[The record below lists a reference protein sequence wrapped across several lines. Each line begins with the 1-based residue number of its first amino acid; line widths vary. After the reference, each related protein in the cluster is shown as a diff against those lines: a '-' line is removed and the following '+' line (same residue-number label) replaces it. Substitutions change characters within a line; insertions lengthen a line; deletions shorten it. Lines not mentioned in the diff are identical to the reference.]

1 MHDNDSASRTLRG
14 RGVAMP
20 KICRSAEAAHPPT
33 SWWSMRTASSLDA
46 MSNASPKRS
55 IPSWQQVAKIA
66 PDEPTQTP
74 ESVAL
79 SAEEAVADPSTTGD
93 EADSDEYP
101 PPETSDTQ
109 LDMVEAFLSDP
120 KVKHESVEKKRA
132 FLQSKEIP
140 IDTIDQV
147 LKAEEPAASPFGTSD
162 FQAFKQRQQQQQQP
176 SSPRSTTATPPIITY
191 PEFLVSAHN
200 PSPLVTPSRVVNAAY
215 LAGGIATLIYG
226 ASTFLFKPMTE
237 TLTSARHDFAAHS
250 QGKLDDFNERLAKLV
265 SKIPSPDTQ
274 PSIPDLEANE
284 TDSVVSDPT
293 ELYHRDMGTQTS
305 PLPSRRPSDPFLP
318 PTSEPSTHDKDPT
331 TQQTT
336 TLAALSTHLTDLLAG
351 LSTHQGLANK
361 DRTAEVD
368 KLRHFVDTMLYG
380 GSHAVYDAGGGG
392 WGQGGD
398 SWKYGKKEDDGGG
411 QKAMEELKK
420 EIRGVKGVLLS
431 ARRFPGVVAG
441 RVGVGS

>member
-1 MHDNDSASRTLRG
+1 MSDSF
-14 RGVAMP
+14 V
-20 KICRSAEAAHPPT
+20 
-33 SWWSMRTASSLDA
+33 
-46 MSNASPKRS
+46 KRS
-55 IPSWQQVAKIA
+55 IPSWQQVAKPA
-66 PDEPTQTP
+66 PNESTQEP
-74 ESVAL
+74 ESIAL
-79 SAEEAVADPSTTGD
+79 SAEESTAVPSTGGD
-93 EADSDEYP
+93 EADSEGAA
-101 PPETSDTQ
+101 PPESSDTQ
-109 LDMVEAFLSDP
+109 LDMVEAFLADP

-140 IDTIDQV
+140 VDAIDQV
-147 LKAEEPAASPFGTSD
+147 LKADKPAASSFDTSD
-162 FQAFKQRQQQQQQP
+162 FQAFKQQQQQQHP
-176 SSPRSTTATPPIITY
+176 SSSQSTTITPPIITY

-215 LAGGIATLIYG
+215 LAGGIATLVYG

-237 TLTSARHDFAAHS
+237 TLTASRHDFAAHC

-265 SKIPSPDTQ
+265 SKIPSTDVATPA
-274 PSIPDLEANE
+274 PGLEINE

-305 PLPSRRPSDPFLP
+305 PLPSRRPSDPFLN
-318 PTSEPSTHDKDPT
+318 PTSEPSAHDKDPT
-331 TQQTT
+331 THQST
-336 TLAALSTHLTDLLAG
+336 TLATISTHMNDLLTSLSTN
-351 LSTHQGLANK
+351 QGAANK

-368 KLRHFVDTMLYG
+368 KLRHFLDNMLYG

-398 SWKYGKKEDDGGG
+398 SWKYGKKEEEGGG
-411 QKAMEELKK
+411 NKAMEELKK

-431 ARRFPGVVAG
+431 ARRFPGVVGG